1 MTTLLRDAN
10 GESLSTTDR
19 ASAEAY
25 DHALDLFNSYRT
37 DPVAVLT
44 PVLERDPEFVSGQ
57 LLMAGLMLSAFDPRF
72 FPMAQACVDAAAASR
87 QRADARE
94 QSLQAALATWCCGDL
109 LRANQMLGR
118 HLIDHPRDILALQ
131 LAHVGD
137 LVLGQTFMLR
147 DRVARALSRW
157 SLRDRSYGYVL
168 GMHAFGLEECN
179 EYERA
184 QATGRRA
191 FELQPHDAWAI
202 HSVAHVC
209 EMQGR
214 VDDGIDWLEATQPHW
229 AQDNGLAVH
238 NHWHLALM
246 HLNRDD
252 AAAALALYDRSLVP
266 APEAISLNLNDA
278 SAMLWRLSLRGAVVG
293 ERWQA
298 LAARLREQ
306 HLFGHIAFNDVHAML
321 ALISAGDEAGG
332 REGSAAILAAADRPG
347 APPVWHAVAVPAC
360 HAVRAFVDGRYTDAA
375 ELLLTALSSHQ
386 SLGGSHAQRDLL
398 HLTAL
403 EAATRAGN
411 RALAGALADE
421 RALRKGRVHGHA
433 AQMHEALAA

>member
-1 MTTLLRDAN
+1 MTTVLRDAN

-57 LLMAGLMLSAFDPRF
+57 LLMAGMLLSAFDPQF
-72 FPMAQACVDAAAASR
+72 FPMAKACVDAAAASR
-87 QRADARE
+87 QGANVRE
-94 QSLQAALATWCCGDL
+94 QSLHAALAAWSQGDL
-109 LRANQMLGR
+109 LHANQLLGR

-137 LVLGQTFMLR
+137 LLLGQSFMLR
-147 DRVARALSRW
+147 DRVARALTRW
-157 SLRDRSYGYVL
+157 SVRDKAYGYVL

-184 QATGRRA
+184 QAVGRRA
-191 FELQPHDAWAI
+191 CELQPHDAWAI
-202 HSVAHVC
+202 HAVAHVC

-214 VDDGIDWLEATQPHW
+214 AEDGIDWLHTMQPYW
-229 AQDNGLAVH
+229 AWDNGLAVH

-246 HLNRDD
+246 YLNRGD
-252 AAAALALYDRSLVP
+252 ADAALALYDKAVAPVP
-266 APEAISLNLNDA
+266 ESIALNLNDA
-278 SAMLWRLSLRGAVVG
+278 SALLWRFALRGVVVG

-298 LAARLREQ
+298 LAARFKQ
-306 HLFGHIAFNDVHAML
+306 QALFGHIAFNDVHAML
-321 ALISAGDEAGG
+321 AFAAAGDERSSG
-332 REGSAAILAAADRPG
+332 EGLAAITAAGNEIG
-347 APPVWHAVAVPAC
+347 AAPQWRTVALPASHAIQ
-360 HAVRAFVDGRYTDAA
+360 AFVAGRYMQAA
-375 ELLLTALSSHQ
+375 ELLLPVLSAHQ

-403 EAATRAGN
+403 EAATRAGH
-411 RALAGALADE
+411 RSMARALADE
-421 RALRKGRVHGHA
+421 RSLRKAAGHGHPVRV
-433 AQMHEALAA
+433 QEALAA